1 MICQIGGEFF
11 IRDVGFVHS
20 SRLKLDTR
28 CEV

>member
-1 MICQIGGEFF
+1 MICQIDGEFF

-20 SRLKLDTR
+20 SRLKLVTK